1 MAQIFLIRHS
11 APLIEELVEP
21 RHWILSPEGEAAARD
36 FARSIP
42 SPQGPL
48 YTSPEPKAVRTARLI
63 AEAWKTRVVPD
74 PGLREVEGRPW
85 MNGRVEYE
93 VTAVRYLRGEPIEG
107 WEDQGS
113 AQARITTALSR
124 IADSQREVVV
134 VSHGLVLILALS
146 SLLKCE
152 PDILVPVWQSMR
164 FPDLCIVDSKRNRV
178 LRSFGQPVGQLI

>member
-11 APLIEELVEP
+11 APQIEELVEP
-21 RHWILSPEGEAAARD
+21 RHWLLSPEGEAAARD

-48 YTSPEPKAVRTARLI
+48 YTSPEPKAVRTARLM
-63 AEAWKTRVVPD
+63 ADAWKVRVVPD
-74 PGLREVEGRPW
+74 PGLHEVEGRRS

-93 VTAVRYLRGEPIEG
+93 VNAVRYLRGEPIEE
-107 WEDQGS
+107 WEEPES
-113 AQARITTALSR
+113 AQARITTVISR
-124 IADSQREVVV
+124 LAESQREVVV
-134 VSHGLVLILALS
+134 VSHGLVLVLALS

-152 PDILVPVWQSMR
+152 PDALIPVWQSMR